1 MIKNLFSSKV
11 LFAVLDELFKADGQS
26 LTTAELIK
34 ATGKNQANIQRELDK
49 LISWDIVSKAQKG
62 HQNNFSLNSQNY
74 FYNSLKKIFADYHNH
89 QSKYVLLNEESGTCV
104 LSVDYIVRAYI
115 DDYGIK
121 KGVIDKALDSIA
133 VYRNDHGQYYFDKET
148 FERGATESL
157 HRLLKDPSFVF
168 DTILPESLAQGEE
181 AQKIFKD
188 LYRRNFKIPK
198 TEAINLFDRFLKII
212 SVQVSLN
219 TIAVFDLKDQI
230 FSNYLKEYLDKKVK
244 RTNLNLSQ
252 ALECLLAPEKLTFT
266 QLLRIELLK
275 LVLKYKNVSTSPVK
289 ELTALQSRWGWLNYG
304 YIGPGFDLAYFT
316 QVFKELKQKTAAAL
330 KAEIDNLIDN
340 EAETKKAKQKI
351 YRQLGIDS
359 SHQRFICALSLLSY
373 LKIYRK
379 DTAFLIFYSIY
390 NIFAAILP
398 KYKKSDLF
406 NLTIKESQDL
416 LRGKLKVTSQELRER
431 YKYCVY
437 VCSENLFLYG
447 AEADKYLK
455 DRTEGEIIDSSIGN
469 LKLLDGTAA
478 CLGKTGDWIYGEVK
492 IINSVADMV
501 KMKEGDILVS
511 VATTPDILPAM
522 KKAAAIVTDH
532 GGITCHAAI
541 VSRELN
547 IPCLIATK
555 YATKVFKDGDKVVV
569 CPRHSYI
576 KFQ

>member
-26 LTTAELIK
+26 LTTAELVK
-34 ATGKNQANIQRELDK
+34 TTGKNQANIQRELDK
-49 LISWDIVSKAQKG
+49 LISWDIVLKAQKG
-62 HQNNFSLNSQNY
+62 RQNHFNLNKHNY
-74 FYNSLKKIFADYHNH
+74 FYDSLKKIFVNYHNQQH
-89 QSKYVLLNEESGTCV
+89 KYVLLNEESGTCV
-104 LSVDYIVRAYI
+104 LSVDYIVRAYV

-148 FERGATESL
+148 FERGAKESL
-157 HRLLKDPSFVF
+157 CRLLKDPSFVF
-168 DTILPESLAQGEE
+168 DTILPESLVQGEE

-198 TEAINLFDRFLKII
+198 TEAIDLFNRFLKII
-212 SVQVSLN
+212 SIQVSLN
-219 TIAVFDLKDQI
+219 TIAVFDLKDQV
-230 FSNYLKEYLDKKVK
+230 FSNYLKEYLEKKVK
-244 RTNLNLSQ
+244 HTNLNLSQ
-252 ALECLLAPEKLTFT
+252 VLERLLAPEKLTFT
-266 QLLRIELLK
+266 QLLRIELLR
-275 LVLKYKNVSTSPVK
+275 LALKCKNISSSPIK
-289 ELTALQSRWGWLNYG
+289 ELTILQSRWGWLNYG
-304 YIGPGFDLAYFT
+304 YVGPGFDLAYFT
-316 QVFKELKQKTAAAL
+316 QVFEELKQKSVADL
-330 KAEIDNLIDN
+330 KEEIEFLLDN
-340 EAETKKAKQKI
+340 ENLVKKNKQKI
-351 YRQLGIDS
+351 YRQLEIDL
-359 SHQRFICALSLLSY
+359 SHQRFISALSLLSY

-379 DTAFLIFYSIY
+379 DTAFLIFYSVY
-390 NIFAAILP
+390 KIFSAILP
-398 KYKKSDLF
+398 NYKKSDLF

-416 LRGKLKVTSQELRER
+416 LRGRLKISNQELRER

-437 VCSENLFLYG
+437 VCSENLFFYG
-447 AEADKYLK
+447 SEADKYLK
-455 DRTEGEIIDSSIGN
+455 DRTEEETLDASVSS
-469 LKLLDGTAA
+469 LKMLDGTAA
-478 CLGKTGDWIYGEVK
+478 CLGKTGNWIYGEVR
-492 IINSVADMV
+492 IINSASDMA

-555 YATKVFKDGDKVVV
+555 YATKVFKDGDRVVV